1 MNVTIMIPSRI
12 GSTRLPRKSL
22 LELDGKPIAYLIY
35 EKCFNWG
42 KANNVFVATDS
53 EEIKEAVESRG
64 GKAIMTSIDHENGT
78 SRCFEAFEKIGSP
91 KGILMNIQG
100 DEPFIENNHLDCLLD
115 TLVLNPH
122 IDVSTSIYKIKDEND
137 LASDTV
143 VKADFEKET
152 KKISD
157 FSRTPISEFGH
168 MGVYGFRTELLE
180 KIKSLPS
187 TKREIEER
195 LEQLKWMEGGITIG
209 ADVVPNKTI
218 AIDVLADYEK
228 AKDIIKNTVG

>member
-1 MNVTIMIPSRI
+1 MEVTIIIPSRI

-22 LELDGKPIAYLIY
+22 LELNGKPIAYLIY
-35 EKCFNWG
+35 EKCYKWG

-64 GKAIMTSIDHENGT
+64 GKAIMTSVDHENGT

-91 KGILMNIQG
+91 SGILMNIQG

-115 TLVLNPH
+115 TLVLNSH
-122 IDVSTSIYKIKDEND
+122 IDVSTTLYKIKDEND
-137 LASDTV
+137 LKSDSV
-143 VKADFEKET
+143 VKGDFNTEDKRINE
-152 KKISD
+152 
-157 FSRTPISEFGH
+157 FSRSPISEFGH

-187 TKREIEER
+187 TKREVEER
-195 LEQLKWMEGGITIG
+195 LEQLKWMEGGLTIG
-209 ADVVPNKTI
+209 GGLVPNKTI
-218 AIDVLADYEK
+218 AIDVLSDYEK
-228 AKDIIKNTVG
+228 AKELIKNMVG

>member
-1 MNVTIMIPSRI
+1 MEVTIIIPSRI

-35 EKCFNWG
+35 EKCYKWG

-64 GKAIMTSIDHENGT
+64 GKAIMTSVDHENGT

-91 KGILMNIQG
+91 SGILMNIQG

-115 TLVLNPH
+115 TLVLNSH
-122 IDVSTSIYKIKDEND
+122 IDVSTTLYKIKDEND
-137 LASDTV
+137 LKSDSV
-143 VKADFEKET
+143 VKGDFNTEDKRINE
-152 KKISD
+152 
-157 FSRTPISEFGH
+157 FSR
-168 MGVYGFRTELLE
+168 YGFRTELLE

-187 TKREIEER
+187 TKREVEER
-195 LEQLKWMEGGITIG
+195 LEQLKWMEGGLTIG
-209 ADVVPNKTI
+209 GGLVPNKTI
-218 AIDVLADYEK
+218 AIDVLSDYEK
-228 AKDIIKNTVG
+228 AKELIKNMVG